1 MKRPVLFLIIF
12 IFASGPVWGAEEI
25 SLTLEEAVAIALRD
39 NRDVLLKAEDLEK
52 AKARV
57 AEAKAGLFPSLNFT
71 GSWTDTNGLYSK
83 DLSQSTAQATL
94 KQYLY
99 KGGKTVNTIRQN
111 KYKQEVSAALL
122 DKVRLETALSVTKAF
137 YTLVLARELVSLNK
151 AIADNTREHLDSV
164 RERYKSGQASESD
177 ILNIEA
183 SLSSVEQAHAESL
196 NQAEAGLSLLNN
208 LLYLADDTRIKP
220 AAELDYQ
227 PQEVAYDAAFLQ
239 AMKSRPEIRQYEAQT
254 QADKKAIEIAK
265 ADTRPSIYASWDYYS
280 RSHIAATTSR
290 NWNDYN
296 VIGLTF
302 SWPIFDGWATKA
314 KVGQAIVDLKQT
326 QLLKEKTIKDIARE
340 LKDAYLSLHNAIA
353 RIESAEAELG
363 VYGDNLSTVQQ
374 KYSQGVASLLDM
386 HDTDLKYSVSAFNKK
401 ESVYDY
407 IIAKSDFDKATGG
420 L

>member
-39 NRDVLLKAEDLEK
+39 NRDVLLKAEDLRKAQEK
-52 AKARV
+52 VR
-57 AEAKAGLFPSLNFT
+57 EAQAGLLPTLNFT
-71 GSWTDTNGLYSK
+71 GSWTETRGLYAK
-83 DLSQSTAQATL
+83 DSSQTATQATL

-99 KGGKTVNTIRQN
+99 KGGKTVNAIRQN
-111 KYKQEVSAALL
+111 KHKEEVSAALL
-122 DKVRLETALSVTKAF
+122 DKVRLETTLSVKKAF
-137 YTLVLARELVSLNK
+137 YTLILARELASLNK
-151 AIADNTREHLDSV
+151 AIADNTQEHLDFT

-177 ILNIEA
+177 IRNIEA
-183 SLSSVEQAHAESL
+183 SLSGVQQAYLESL
-196 NQAEAGLSLLNN
+196 NQAELSLNLLNN
-208 LLYLADDTRIKP
+208 LLYLDDDTKIKP
-220 AAELDYQ
+220 KAELNYQ
-227 PQEVAYDAAFLQ
+227 PMEVAYDAAFLQ
-239 AMKSRPEIRQYEAQT
+239 AIKSRPEIRQYEAQV

-326 QLLKEKTIKDIARE
+326 QLLKEKTIKDITRE
-340 LKDAYLSLHNAIA
+340 LKDAYLSLNNAIA
-353 RIESAEAELG
+353 GIESAEAELG

>member
-1 MKRPVLFLIIF
+1 MTRAVFALIIF
-12 IFASGPVWGAEEI
+12 VFVTPLALQAEEI
-25 SLTLEEAVAIALRD
+25 SLTLDEAVAIALRD

-71 GSWTDTNGLYSK
+71 GSWTNTAGLYAK

-122 DKVRLETALSVTKAF
+122 DKVRLETALCVTKAF

-227 PQEVAYDAAFLQ
+227 PEEVAYDAAFLQ

-254 QADKKAIEIAK
+254 QADKKGIEIAK

-314 KVGQAIVDLKQT
+314 KVEQAIIDLKQT
-326 QLLKEKTIKDIARE
+326 QLLREKTIKDIAWE
-340 LKDAYLSLHNAIA
+340 LKDAYLCLKNAITE
-353 RIESAEAELG
+353 IESAESDLE
-363 VYGDNLSTVQQ
+363 VYHDNLLSARQ
-374 KYSQGVASLLDM
+374 KYGRGIASLLDM
-386 HDTDLKYSVSAFNKK
+386 NDADLKYAVSDFNKK
-401 ESVYDY
+401 QAVYDY
-407 IIAKSDFDKATGG
+407 IVAKSYFDKAMGG